1 MQRVNSSGEAKIYS
15 VSEITNMIKNLILRY
30 FPRIWVIGEVSNFR
44 VSNAGHCYFDL
55 KDEQAVLKCVLFR
68 ETASCQTQ
76 IPRDGDQVMA
86 LGKLT
91 VYDRE
96 GVYELKVEQVLPAGV
111 GNLHLAFIALKEKLA
126 KEGLFDPG
134 RKKPLPS
141 FPLSIAVIT
150 SPTGAAI
157 RDVIRMTE
165 AISRCVKILVLPVR
179 VQGEGSAAEIAAAIE
194 LVNVLGGFDVIL
206 LTRGGGS
213 IEDLWAF
220 NEELVARAIAKST
233 IPVVSAVGHET
244 DFTISDMVADLRAP
258 TPSSAPG
265 LILKGYFD
273 AKQKIS
279 SMISRARVSILNALE
294 RHEDTL
300 KKATTRYALMRIE
313 DMLFQNA
320 RELDQ
325 ATSSAVR
332 AINLL
337 IEKRS
342 QELALFLSKVEALS
356 PQATLKRGFSI
367 CLLLPDMK
375 VVRDAGDLKIGMR
388 IATRFYSGSAESR
401 VEQVKEG

>member
-1 MQRVNSSGEAKIYS
+1 
-15 VSEITNMIKNLILRY
+15 
-30 FPRIWVIGEVSNFR
+30 
-44 VSNAGHCYFDL
+44 
-55 KDEQAVLKCVLFR
+55 
-68 ETASCQTQ
+68 
-76 IPRDGDQVMA
+76 
-86 LGKLT
+86 
-91 VYDRE
+91 
-96 GVYELKVEQVLPAGV
+96 
-111 GNLHLAFIALKEKLA
+111 KLA

-179 VQGEGSAAEIAAAIE
+179 VQGEGSAAEIADAIE

-265 LILKGYFD
+265 LILKEYVD

-367 CLLLPDMK
+367 CFLLPDMK
-375 VVRDAGDLKIGMR
+375 VVRDASDLKIGMR